1 MDFRQFEVNEIAEE
15 SDGIRTFRLSA
26 KDGTAPAYKPGHFF
40 LLRLR
45 NADGKFVQRS
55 YSAASHPSEPG
66 LGFCIKLKGEFTHLL
81 WNLKK
86 GDTMEADGPYGV
98 FLLRQ
103 EDDERVFIGGGVG
116 ISALRSMIIQ
126 TVKFEG
132 KPSCLFHSAHTFEG
146 LTYYSEMK
154 SLAEQNPHFKFYPS
168 VTGPDAPA
176 GWGGLCERAS
186 VQCLKE
192 KLGALLGKSFYLC
205 GSKEMTGALYASL
218 LVEGV
223 PKEMIKKD
231 EWV

>member
-1 MDFRQFEVNEIAEE
+1 MNFRQFVVKEMVEE
-15 SDGIRTFRLSA
+15 SPDVRTFRLA
-26 KDGTAPAYKPGHFF
+26 PADGAVPAYKPGHFF
-40 LLRLR
+40 LLRLKDA
-45 NADGKFVQRS
+45 NGKLVQRS
-55 YSAASHPSEPG
+55 YSAASHTSEPG
-66 LGFCIKLKGEFTHLL
+66 LAFCIKLKGEFTHLL

-86 GDTMEADGPYGV
+86 GDAVEADGPYGI

-103 EDDERVFIGGGVG
+103 EDEERVFIGGGVG
-116 ISALRSMIIQ
+116 ISALRSMILQ

-132 KPSCLFHSAHTFEG
+132 KPCCLFHSAHTFEG
-146 LTYYSEMK
+146 LTYYEEMK

-205 GSKEMTGALYASL
+205 GSKEMTGALSAAL
-218 LVEGV
+218 LAEGV

-231 EWV
+231 EWA

>member
-1 MDFRQFEVNEIAEE
+1 MNFRQFEVTEIVEE

-26 KDGTAPAYKPGHFF
+26 KDGAAPAYTPGHFF

-45 NADGKFVQRS
+45 NADGKLVQRS

-86 GDTMEADGPYGV
+86 GDGLEADGPYGV
-98 FLLRQ
+98 FLLRP
-103 EDDERVFIGGGVG
+103 EDTERVFIGGGVG
-116 ISALRSMIIQ
+116 ISALRSMILQ
-126 TVKFEG
+126 SVKFEG

-146 LTYYSEMK
+146 LTYYEEMK

-168 VTGPDAPA
+168 VTGPDTPEGWSGLRERISVASLKGAP
-176 GWGGLCERAS
+176 
-186 VQCLKE
+186 
-192 KLGALLGKSFYLC
+192 GALSGKSFYLC
-205 GSKEMTGALYASL
+205 GAKEMTGALSAAL
-218 LVEGV
+218 LAEGV

>member
-1 MDFRQFEVNEIAEE
+1 MNFRPFEVNEIIEE

-26 KDGTAPAYKPGHFF
+26 KGGAAPEYQPGHFF
-40 LLRLR
+40 LLRLKG
-45 NADGKFVQRS
+45 ADGKFVQRS
-55 YSAASHPSEPG
+55 YSVASHPSEGG

-86 GDTMEADGPYGV
+86 GDAVEADGPYGV

-103 EDDERVFIGGGVG
+103 EDNERVFIGGGVG
-116 ISALRSMIIQ
+116 ISALRSMILQ

-146 LTYYSEMK
+146 LTYYEEMK

-176 GWGGLCERAS
+176 GWSGLRERTS
-186 VQCLKE
+186 VQTLKG
-192 KLGALLGKSFYLC
+192 KLGSLSGKSFYLC
-205 GSKEMTGALYASL
+205 GSKEMTGALSAAL
-218 LVEGV
+218 LAEGV